1 MKKKIKDWWW
11 DYIQY
16 PLKSSKQSIK
26 NMIYYFPIVWKDR
39 DWDYTFIYEILKSK
53 LKKHAQYTYSNNQF
67 VNSEAHADK
76 MWLCCKLID
85 IQQNQFYSEEYFDYY
100 DSSIEW
106 LDVEGNDKLKEFNS
120 NINWE
125 NFDEYFKKYP
135 KPYKMAVEG
144 KLDKFHREGIESKED
159 KLSIAMEIG
168 EYNQNRSKK
177 ILHDL
182 LHDNIDMWWE

>member
-1 MKKKIKDWWW
+1 MKEKIKDWVWLN
-11 DYIQY
+11 IQY
-16 PLKSSKQSIK
+16 PIKSFIQSIK
-26 NMIYYFPIVWKDR
+26 NIIYYFPIIWKDR
-39 DWDYTFIYEILKSK
+39 DWDYIFIYEILKSK

-76 MWLCCKLID
+76 MWLCYKLID
-85 IQQNQFYSEEYFDYY
+85 IQQNQFYSEEYFDFY

-106 LDVEGNDKLKEFNS
+106 LDIEGLSKLKQFNS
-120 NINWE
+120 NITWE

-168 EYNQNRSKK
+168 EYNQARSKK
-177 ILHDL
+177 ILFDL
-182 LHDNIDMWWE
+182 LHENLERWWE